1 MLKLRTWLL
10 LLAIAV
16 AGVGI
21 GVLSGFADGAYS
33 AICLFV
39 MPALV
44 ALAGAS
50 IIWDFNSLGA
60 VKTHEATRKQPRF
73 AKSAAALTKPAT
85 GGAKPRL
92 QEASQ
97 EWSN

>member
-1 MLKLRTWLL
+1 MLKLRTKLL
-10 LLAIAV
+10 LLAIAIS
-16 AGVGI
+16 GVGI

-50 IIWDFNSLGA
+50 IIADFNSPGTL
-60 VKTHEATRKQPRF
+60 KTNAATREQPRF
-73 AKSAAALTKPAT
+73 TETAATLAIRAT
-85 GGAKPRL
+85 GGTKPRL
-92 QEASQ
+92 VSQ